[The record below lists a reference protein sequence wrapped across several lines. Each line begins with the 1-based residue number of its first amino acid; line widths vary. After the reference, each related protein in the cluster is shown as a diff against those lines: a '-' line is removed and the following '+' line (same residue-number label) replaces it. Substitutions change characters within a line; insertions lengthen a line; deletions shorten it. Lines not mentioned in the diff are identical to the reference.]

1 MALSISLLLID
12 FSLECEWVKESAT
25 LIGKWANV
33 QKCDHDLY
41 IIPSAVAQAERSTCN
56 SIFTVRRIGGRQAD
70 GEKKHIPIIAQFYNV
85 RIYILEKCAI
95 VIILEVRHYVEE
107 IPMNNHSFRLTAIF
121 LVKSA
126 VAAQVDDW
134 CQGDSCM
141 IFLLLYFA
149 KEACHIIVL
158 DVIQGL
164 LYKVRRGTNVHT
176 NDRNLYRHS
185 FFFSFFFLK
194 IRNDEFVM
202 ICEPHVIW

>member
-1 MALSISLLLID
+1 M
-12 FSLECEWVKESAT
+12 
-25 LIGKWANV
+25 
-33 QKCDHDLY
+33 
-41 IIPSAVAQAERSTCN
+41 
-56 SIFTVRRIGGRQAD
+56 VRRIGGRQAD
-70 GEKKHIPIIAQFYNV
+70 GEKRHIPIIAQFYIV
-85 RIYILEKCAI
+85 KIYIFEKCAI
-95 VIILEVRHYVEE
+95 VIILEVSTIEE
-107 IPMNNHSFRLTAIF
+107 IPMNNHSFILTAIF

-176 NDRNLYRHS
+176 ND
-185 FFFSFFFLK
+185 
-194 IRNDEFVM
+194 
-202 ICEPHVIW
+202 